1 MGYKYCRSIILF
13 RSRVRGNTKP
23 IKITAGGSLAEE
35 PYILAE
41 PVGVVGTLAF
51 EEVQLFAAVA
61 FEEAYP
67 PASEPASE
75 PELEPEPVLASVAG
89 TCTPFVVQ
97 MRFVLGE

>member
-1 MGYKYCRSIILF
+1 M
-13 RSRVRGNTKP
+13 
-23 IKITAGGSLAEE
+23 KITAGGSLVGE

-51 EEVQLFAAVA
+51 EVVQLFAAVA

-75 PELEPEPVLASVAG
+75 PGPGPEPELEPVLASAAG

-97 MRFVLGE
+97 MRFVLGGWRVLPDHT